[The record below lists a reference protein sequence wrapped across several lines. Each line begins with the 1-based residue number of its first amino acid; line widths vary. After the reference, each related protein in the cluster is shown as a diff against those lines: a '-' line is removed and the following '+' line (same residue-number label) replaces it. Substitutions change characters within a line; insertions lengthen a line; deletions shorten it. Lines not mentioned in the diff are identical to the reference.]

1 MDYSELVNLS
11 SQVHGLLSCYIS
23 DKQKQKEI
31 REKFVE
37 INKYRNQIDYIHS
50 SVRSIFTQ
58 KLIDPKQTEECF
70 EKNEEVLLFII
81 SILENCK

>member
-1 MDYSELVNLS
+1 MHALFNY
-11 SQVHGLLSCYIS
+11 YIL
-23 DKQKQKEI
+23 DNRKQKEI

-58 KLIDPKQTEECF
+58 KLIDPEQTKECF
-70 EKNEEVLLFII
+70 GKNEEVLHFII
-81 SILENCK
+81 SILENC